1 MGLIRQWYALV
12 EKTLLICFWRQW
24 LGTLIRAFF
33 APIIFF
39 FFISYAKNFF
49 VPPSEF
55 GVGGT
60 VPLRSLP
67 DAVASSG
74 GGRNTFVFVNNGFTG
89 GQISEVITPISDTLT
104 QAGLSVQTVE
114 QETELMTICRST
126 IRSVSNCFGAVS
138 FISSP
143 TEGDGQIWNYTLRAD
158 GALGGRVFVDQ
169 DNNDPEIYVLPLQHA
184 IDREIAL
191 VEGAT
196 LPDQVQTFPYT
207 SKTNEER
214 DANIVRLYMN
224 SIINILGLAYFIG
237 FVGVAY
243 QLTGQLASERE
254 LGMSQ
259 LIEAMMPN
267 KRRWEPQ
274 AARLAS
280 IHFAFSVIY
289 FPSWVIG
296 AAIVTVLNYPDS
308 PAGTLVGFYIMAGL
322 ALTSYSIAF
331 ACLFRKAQLSGITVT
346 IVSIVLA
353 IIVQVA
359 PPTTDGAVYI
369 LSLLFPPMTFT
380 LFTIYMAYW
389 QQNEIPVDLSRGPP
403 GSPWQV
409 PGYVFFIF
417 CAIQF
422 VLYPVIGALIERQL
436 YGTASK
442 ARTLRHDTGS
452 SPETVKIVGVKK
464 YYPQSWLYR
473 NLWSRFSKD
482 PRQTVKAVDDITI
495 SVLRGQV
502 MILLGSNGSGKSTT
516 LDMLA
521 GLQRPTEGSIEM
533 EAAGGIGLCPQ
544 KNVLWDELT
553 VYEHVRIFNRLKATT
568 IDSKETMKQLV
579 TDCDLQ
585 QKLGAKSSTLSGG
598 QKRKCQLAMM
608 LTGGSSLCML
618 DEVSSG
624 LDPLSRRKIWDI
636 TLAERGKRSMILTTH
651 FLDEADLLSDDVM
664 IISKGKVVAHGSS
677 VALKHELGGGYR
689 VRIYHENKREL
700 PAELEQYPKEV
711 QRDQTVYRLADSAT
725 AAHFVVELEKAGVL
739 DYQVNG
745 PQLEDVFL
753 NLAGEVKAE
762 LEKDPGEIVTP
773 TSSSENVGPV
783 KKELQLAKGKNLSFL
798 GQTWVLFQK
807 RWIILRR
814 NPLPY
819 LAALLIPIIAGGLVT
834 LFVQGRELSTCDP
847 TENASQDAPISLQT
861 LLLSG
866 RTSPFPA
873 GPSSSISAQI
883 TDTLYP
889 GLTIEQIDS
898 VQGLRDY
905 INTNYATTLPGGFF
919 LGDTPTFAWR
929 GDYEVYFA
937 VAVQN
942 LMDVAL
948 AETPIYTSFQPF
960 KTQWQPSLGQTL
972 QFILYF
978 GLAMSAYPGFFALYT
993 NVERLRTVRALHYS
1007 NGVRA
1012 GPLWIAYTAFDFC
1025 IVLLVSAITTIM
1037 FAAAA
1042 PAAFYAIGYVFVV
1055 FMLYGLSALLMAYVV
1070 SLFTT
1075 SQLATFA
1082 FASGGQCCFF
1092 LIYFVV
1098 YMVLNTFAEPSE
1110 IDQSVD
1116 IAHYVI
1122 AAIFPSGNLFRTL
1135 ASTLNVFSILCR
1147 ENNEP
1152 AAYPGDIS
1160 VYGACILY
1168 LIVQSIIFTIALV
1181 WWDSGYKPAFLTRK
1195 QHREPDAEETEE
1207 VDPEVFTEMK
1217 RVDASND
1224 ELRVLHTTK
1233 TFGSNTAVNDI
1244 TFGVPRGEV
1253 FALLGPN
1260 GAGKST
1266 TMNMI
1271 RGDTRPSGKSS
1282 DIRVEDRSIITHR
1295 AAARQNLGVCP
1306 QHDAMDQ
1313 MTAIEHLRFYARAR
1327 GVPNVEDNV
1336 DKVIHA
1342 VGLEPF
1348 KTRMAAKLSGG
1359 NKRKLSLGIALM
1371 GNPSVILLDE
1381 PSSGMDAASKRI
1393 MWRTLQSVSS
1403 GRSLVLTTHSMEE
1416 ADALADRAG
1425 IMARHMLALGT
1436 ADQLRKKH
1444 SDALHV
1450 HLVHKDAP
1458 YTSEEAMAEI
1468 REFATTTFS
1477 GADIEERSFHGQF
1490 RFSVPASKMAA
1501 ADMNGRDSSSDSSL
1515 GKSGALEKENTTGL
1529 ARSGI
1534 SALFA
1539 QLEANK
1545 EKLGFEYY
1553 SVSQA
1558 TLDQVFLS
1566 IVGKHNVQE
1575 ENYAAQHQLE
1585 LENKTRWQRIKENAN
1600 PKKALGQMCF
1610 TT

>member
-1 MGLIRQWYALV
+1 MAFFRQWYALV
-12 EKTLLICFWRQW
+12 EKTLLIVFWRNW
-24 LGTLIRAFF
+24 FSTLVRAFF

-55 GVGGT
+55 GVGSPR
-60 VPLRSLP
+60 PLRSLA
-67 DAVASSG
+67 DAVSNGG
-74 GGRNTFVFVNNGFTG
+74 GGRNSYVFVNNGFTG
-89 GQISEVITPISDTLT
+89 GPISEVITPISDSLT
-104 QAGLSVQTVE
+104 QAGLTVQTVE
-114 QETELMTICRST
+114 SENELLTVCRST
-126 IRSVSNCFGAVS
+126 IRSVSNCFGAAS

-143 TEGDGQIWNYTLRAD
+143 TEGDGGIWNYTLRAD
-158 GALGGRVFVDQ
+158 GSLGGRVFVDQ
-169 DNNDPEIYVLPLQHA
+169 NSNDHEIYVMPIQHA

-191 VEGAT
+191 LEGAT
-196 LPDQVQTFPYT
+196 LPDDIQHFPYT
-207 SKTNEER
+207 SSTNEER
-214 DANIVRLYMN
+214 DANIVRLYMD

-237 FVGVAY
+237 IVGVAY

-274 AARLAS
+274 VARILS
-280 IHFAFSVIY
+280 IHFSFSLIY
-289 FPSWVIG
+289 LPSWIIG
-296 AAIVTVLNYPDS
+296 AAVVSTLNYPDS
-308 PAGTLVGFYIMAGL
+308 PVGVLVGYYIVGGL
-322 ALTSYSIAF
+322 ALTSFSIAF
-331 ACLFRKAQLSGITVT
+331 ASLFSKAQLSGITVT
-346 IVSIVLA
+346 IVSIILA
-353 IIVQVA
+353 IIIQVV
-359 PPTTDGAVYI
+359 PPTGDGVVYI
-369 LSLLFPPMTFT
+369 LSLLFPPMNFT

-389 QQNEIPVDLSRGPP
+389 QQEEVRVDLSQGPP

-417 CAIQF
+417 SIIQF
-422 VLYPVIGALIERQL
+422 LVYPIVGAFIERTL

-442 ARTLRHDTGS
+442 ARTLRHVADD
-452 SPETVKIVGVKK
+452 SPETVKITGLKK
-464 YYPQSWLYR
+464 YYPQSWIYR
-473 NLWSRFSKD
+473 NVWARFSKK
-482 PRQTVKAVDDITI
+482 PRETVKAVDDIDI

-516 LDMLA
+516 LDVLA
-521 GLQRPTEGSIEM
+521 GLQRPTEGTIEM

-553 VYEHVRIFNRLKATT
+553 VYEHVKIFNRLKATT
-568 IDSKETMKQLV
+568 IDPKETMQELIAS
-579 TDCDLQ
+579 CDME
-585 QKLGAKSSTLSGG
+585 QKVNAKSSTLSGG

-636 TLAERGKRSMILTTH
+636 ILAERGKRSMILTTH
-651 FLDEADLLSDDVM
+651 FLDEADLLSDDVT

-689 VRIYHENKREL
+689 VRIYHENKRDL
-700 PAELEQYPKEV
+700 PAELEQYPKDV
-711 QRDQTVYRLADSAT
+711 QRDQTVYQLADSAT
-725 AAHFVVELEKAGVL
+725 AAYFVLELEKAGVM

-753 NLAGEVKAE
+753 NLAGETKAE
-762 LEKDPGEIVTP
+762 FEKDGTMSPI
-773 TSSSENVGPV
+773 SSSENVAPR
-783 KKELQLAKGKNLSFL
+783 KKEMQLAKGKPLSFL
-798 GQTWVLFQK
+798 AQTWVLFRK

-819 LAALLIPIIAGGLVT
+819 LVALLIPIIAGGLVT
-834 LFVQGRELSTCDP
+834 LFVQGYETPTCDP
-847 TENASQDAPISLQT
+847 EENAESVPGISMQS
-861 LLLSG
+861 LLIAG
-866 RTSPFPA
+866 QASPFPA
-873 GPSSSISAQI
+873 GPSSDIPSLI
-883 TDTLYP
+883 DTLYP
-889 GLTIEQIDS
+889 GLSIENMDT
-898 VQGLRDY
+898 VQALTDY
-905 INTNYATTLPGGFF
+905 INTNYATVEPGGFV
-919 LGDTPTFAWR
+919 LGETPTFAWR
-929 GDYEVYFA
+929 GNYDVYYS

-942 LMDVAL
+942 IMNNVLTD
-948 AETPIYTSFQPF
+948 TPIYTSFQHF
-960 KTQWQPSLGQTL
+960 ETQWAPGLGQTI

-1012 GPLWIAYTAFDFC
+1012 GPLWIAYTLFDFS
-1025 IVLLVSAITTIM
+1025 IVLLVSAITVIIY
-1037 FAAAA
+1037 AASA
-1042 PAAFYAIGYVFVV
+1042 PAAFYGIGYVFVV
-1055 FMLYGLSALLMAYVV
+1055 FMLYGLSATLMAYVV

-1082 FASGGQCCFF
+1082 FASGGQCCLF

-1098 YMVLNTFAEPSE
+1098 FMVLNTFADPAD
-1110 IDQSVD
+1110 IDQSID
-1116 IAHYVI
+1116 ISHYVM
-1122 AAIFPSGNLFRTL
+1122 AAIMPSGNLFRTL
-1135 ASTLNVFSILCR
+1135 TTTLNIFSITCQDTVIA
-1147 ENNEP
+1147 P
-1152 AAYPGDIS
+1152 YPGAIN

-1168 LIVQSIIFTIALV
+1168 LIIQSAIFLTVLI

-1195 QHREPDAEETEE
+1195 QHREQDAEETEE
-1207 VDPEVFTEMK
+1207 VDPEVFAESK
-1217 RVDASND
+1217 RVDGSND
-1224 ELRVLHTTK
+1224 ELRVLHATK
-1233 TFGSNTAVNDI
+1233 IFGSNVAVKDI

-1271 RGDTRPSGKSS
+1271 RGDTRPTGSFS
-1282 DIRVEDRSIITHR
+1282 DIRVEDRSIISHR
-1295 AAARQNLGVCP
+1295 AAARINLGVCP

-1327 GVPNVEDNV
+1327 GVPNVEENV
-1336 DKVIHA
+1336 AEVIHA

-1393 MWRTLQSVSS
+1393 MWRTLQSVSA

-1436 ADQLRKKH
+1436 GDQLRKKH
-1444 SDALHV
+1444 SDAMHV
-1450 HLVHKDAP
+1450 HLVHRDAP
-1458 YTSEEAMAEI
+1458 YTSEKDMAGI
-1468 REFATTTFS
+1468 KEFVLASFP
-1477 GADIEERSFHGQF
+1477 GAHTEDRSFHGQF
-1490 RFSVPASKMAA
+1490 RFSCPAA
-1501 ADMNGRDSSSDSSL
+1501 AVDSVENDSTDSSNGSVSK
-1515 GKSGALEKENTTGL
+1515 GGATEKELTVDSAKT
-1529 ARSGI
+1529 GI
-1534 SALFA
+1534 SGLFA

-1545 EKLGFEYY
+1545 ERLGLEYY

-1575 ENYAAQHQLE
+1575 ENYNAQNQPEKKSRWKRLLGNAGNKKSAKDTVGQL
-1585 LENKTRWQRIKENAN
+1585 A
-1600 PKKALGQMCF
+1600 

>member
-1 MGLIRQWYALV
+1 MGFMRQWWALV

-24 LGTLIRAFF
+24 LATLIRAFF

-49 VPPSEF
+49 VPPSDF
-55 GVGGT
+55 GVGSIR
-60 VPLRSLP
+60 PLRSLE
-67 DAVASSG
+67 DAVSNSG
-74 GGRNTFVFVNNGFTG
+74 GGRDTFVFINNGFTG
-89 GQISEVITPISDTLT
+89 GQISQVITPVSDTLT
-104 QAGLSVQTVE
+104 QAGLNVQTVE
-114 QETELMTICRST
+114 EEQELMTICRST
-126 IRSVSNCFGAVS
+126 IRSVSNCFGAVN
-138 FISSP
+138 FVSSP
-143 TEGDGQIWNYTLRAD
+143 TEGSGQIWNYTLRAD
-158 GALGGRVFVDQ
+158 GSLGGRVFVNQ
-169 DNNDPEIYVLPLQHA
+169 ETNDHEIYVLPVQHA

-191 VEGAT
+191 IEGT
-196 LPDQVQTFPYT
+196 SIPDQVQQFPYT
-207 SKTNEER
+207 SSTNEER
-214 DANIVRLYMN
+214 DANITRLYMD

-243 QLTGQLASERE
+243 QLTGQLATERE

-274 AARLAS
+274 AARILS
-280 IHFAFSVIY
+280 FHFAFSVIY

-296 AAIVTVLNYPDS
+296 AAIVTTLNYPDS
-308 PAGTLVGFYIMAGL
+308 PAGVLVGYYIMGGL
-322 ALTSYSIAF
+322 ALTSFSIAF
-331 ACLFRKAQLSGITVT
+331 ASLFRKAQLSGITVT

-353 IIVQVA
+353 IIIQVT
-359 PPTTDGAVYI
+359 PPTGTGAVYI
-369 LSLLFPPMTFT
+369 LSLLFPPMNFT

-389 QQNEIPVDLSRGPP
+389 QQQEIPVNLNEGPP
-403 GSPWQV
+403 GAPWDV

-422 VLYPVIGALIERQL
+422 VVYPIVGAFIERGL

-442 ARTLRHDTGS
+442 ARTLRHDTGN
-452 SPETVKIVGVKK
+452 SPETVKITGLKK
-464 YYPQSWLYR
+464 YYPQSWMYR
-473 NLWSRFSKD
+473 NVWSRFSKD
-482 PRQTVKAVDDITI
+482 PRQTVKAVDDVSI

-516 LDMLA
+516 LDVLA
-521 GLQRPTEGSIEM
+521 GLQKPTEGSVEM
-533 EAAGGIGLCPQ
+533 EATGGIGLCPQ
-544 KNVLWDELT
+544 KNVLWDDLT
-553 VYEHVRIFNRLKATT
+553 VYEHVKIFNRLKATT
-568 IDSKETMKQLV
+568 IDDKATMKQLV
-579 TDCDLQ
+579 KDCDME
-585 QKLGAKSSTLSGG
+585 QKVSAKSKTLSGG

-636 TLAERGKRSMILTTH
+636 ILAERGKRSMILTTH

-700 PAELEQYPKEV
+700 PAELEQYPKEL
-711 QRDQTVYRLADSAT
+711 QRDQTIYRLADSAE

-762 LEKDPGEIVTP
+762 LEKGDAANAMSPI
-773 TSSSENVGPV
+773 SSSENVSTPKQG
-783 KKELQLAKGKNLSFL
+783 LQLAKGKNLSFV

-834 LFVQGRELSTCDP
+834 LFVSGRELSSCDP
-847 TENASQDAPISLQT
+847 SENTSAGAAISLQS
-861 LLLSG
+861 LLLG
-866 RTSPFPA
+866 DETSSIPA
-873 GPSSSISAQI
+873 GPSGDIPSQLI
-883 TDTLYP
+883 DTLYP
-889 GLTIEQIDS
+889 GLTTEPVGS
-898 VQGLRDY
+898 VQALTDY
-905 INTNYATTLPGGFF
+905 INTNFANATPGGFV
-919 LGDTPTFAWR
+919 LADTPTFAWL
-929 GDYEVYFA
+929 GNYEVYFA
-937 VAVQN
+937 VATQN
-942 LMDVAL
+942 LMDVSL
-948 AETPIYTSFQPF
+948 TSTPIYTSFQPF
-960 KTQWQPSLGQTL
+960 STAWQPNLGQTL

-1012 GPLWIAYTAFDFC
+1012 GPLWIAYTLFDFC

-1037 FAAAA
+1037 FAASA
-1042 PAAFYAIGYVFVV
+1042 PAAFYAVGYLFVV

-1082 FASGGQCCFF
+1082 FASGGQCVFF

-1110 IDQSVD
+1110 IDRSVD

-1122 AAIFPSGNLFRTL
+1122 AAVFPSGNLFRSL
-1135 ASTLNVFSILCR
+1135 ASTLNIFSLLCR
-1147 ENNEP
+1147 DNNSV
-1152 AAYPGDIS
+1152 ASYPGDIS
-1160 VYGACILY
+1160 VYGACVLY
-1168 LIVQSIIFTIALV
+1168 LIVQSIIFTIALI
-1181 WWDSGYKPAFLTRK
+1181 WYDSGYKPAFLTRR
-1195 QHREPDAEETEE
+1195 QHREQEVEETEE
-1207 VDPEVFTEMK
+1207 VDPEVFAEMK
-1217 RVDASND
+1217 RADASND
-1224 ELRVLHTTK
+1224 DLRVLHVTK
-1233 TFGSNTAVNDI
+1233 TFGSNVAVNDV
-1244 TFGVPRGEV
+1244 TFGVPSGEV

-1271 RGDTRPSGKSS
+1271 RGDLRPTGRSS
-1282 DIRVEDRSIITHR
+1282 DILVDDRSIIAQR
-1295 AAARQNLGVCP
+1295 AAARTNLGVCP

-1336 DKVIHA
+1336 NQVIHA

-1348 KTRMAAKLSGG
+1348 KSRMAAKLSGG

-1371 GNPSVILLDE
+1371 GNPSVLLLDE

-1393 MWRTLQSVSS
+1393 MWRTLQAVSS

-1436 ADQLRKKH
+1436 GDQLRKKH

-1458 YTSEEAMAEI
+1458 YTSDEDML
-1468 REFATTTFS
+1468 RMRDFVTTTFP
-1477 GADIEERSFHGQF
+1477 GAHTEDRSFHGQF
-1490 RFSVPASKMAA
+1490 RFSAPASKSATVEDA
-1501 ADMNGRDSSSDSSL
+1501 STDSSSNGSI
-1515 GKSGALEKENTTGL
+1515 EKGGTVAKEIKNGS
-1529 ARSGI
+1529 AQSGI

-1545 EKLGFEYY
+1545 ENLGFEYY

-1575 ENYAAQHQLE
+1575 ENYAAQHQ
-1585 LENKTRWQRIKENAN
+1585 
-1600 PKKALGQMCF
+1600 PKKTPIWKKVFSNA
-1610 TT
+1610 

>member
-1 MGLIRQWYALV
+1 MAFLRQWYALV
-12 EKTLLICFWRQW
+12 EKTLLIVFWRNW
-24 LGTLIRAFF
+24 FSTLVRAFF

-39 FFISYAKNFF
+39 FFIAYAKNFF

-55 GVGGT
+55 GVGSPYP
-60 VPLRSLP
+60 VRSLA
-67 DAVASSG
+67 DAVSHGSG
-74 GGRNTFVFVNNGFTG
+74 GRSNFVFVNNGFSG
-89 GQISEVITPISDTLT
+89 GQISEIITPISDQLSG
-104 QAGLSVQTVE
+104 AGLKVQTVE
-114 QETELMTICRST
+114 SEGELLTVCRSS
-126 IRSVSNCFGAVS
+126 IRSVSNCFGAVT
-138 FISSP
+138 FVSSP
-143 TEGDGQIWNYTLRAD
+143 TEGSGGIWNYTLRAD
-158 GALGGRVFVDQ
+158 GSLGGRVFVDRDTN
-169 DNNDPEIYVLPLQHA
+169 DNEIYILPIQHA
-184 IDREIAL
+184 IDRQIAL
-191 VEGAT
+191 LEGAT
-196 LPDQVQTFPYT
+196 LPEDVQTLAYT

-214 DANIVRLYMN
+214 DANITRLYMD

-237 FVGVAY
+237 IVGVAY
-243 QLTGQLASERE
+243 QLTGQLAQERE

-274 AARLAS
+274 AARILS
-280 IHFAFSVIY
+280 THFSFSVLYLPAWI
-289 FPSWVIG
+289 IG
-296 AAIVTVLNYPDS
+296 AAIVSSLNYPDS
-308 PAGTLVGFYIMAGL
+308 PIGVLVGYYIMGGL
-322 ALTSYSIAF
+322 ALTSFSIAF
-331 ACLFRKAQLSGITVT
+331 ASLFSKAQLSGITVT
-346 IVSIVLA
+346 IVSIILA
-353 IIVQVA
+353 IIIQVV
-359 PPTTDGAVYI
+359 PPSGDGVVYI
-369 LSLLFPPMTFT
+369 LSLLFPPMNFT

-389 QQNEIPVDLSRGPP
+389 QQEEVPVDLSQGPP

-417 CAIQF
+417 SAIQIL
-422 VLYPVIGALIERQL
+422 VYPLVGAWIERSL

-442 ARTLRHDTGS
+442 ARTLRHVADG
-452 SPETVKIVGVKK
+452 SPETVKITGLKK
-464 YYPQSWLYR
+464 YYPQSWIYR
-473 NLWSRFSKD
+473 NLWARFSKD
-482 PRQTVKAVDDITI
+482 PRQIVKAVDDIDIT
-495 SVLRGQV
+495 VLRGQV

-516 LDMLA
+516 LDVLA
-521 GLQRPTEGSIEM
+521 GLQKPTEGTIEM

-553 VYEHVRIFNRLKATT
+553 VYEHVKIFNRLKATT
-568 IDSKETMKQLV
+568 IDPKDTMKQLIA
-579 TDCDLQ
+579 DCDLE
-585 QKLGAKSSTLSGG
+585 QKVNAKSSTLSGG

-636 TLAERGKRSMILTTH
+636 ILAERGRRSMILTTH

-700 PAELEQYPKEV
+700 PAEMEQYPKDV
-711 QRDQTVYRLADSAT
+711 QRDQTVYQLADSAT
-725 AAHFVVELEKAGVL
+725 AAYFVLELEKHGIV

-753 NLAGEVKAE
+753 NLAGETMEEFAKIKEEDGSPV
-762 LEKDPGEIVTP
+762 
-773 TSSSENVGPV
+773 SSSENVTPRR
-783 KKELQLAKGKNLSFL
+783 KELQLAKGKNLGFAA
-798 GQTWVLFQK
+798 QTWVLFQK

-819 LAALLIPIIAGGLVT
+819 LVALLIPIIAGGLVT
-834 LFVQGRELSTCDP
+834 LFVQGYETPSCRPED
-847 TENASQDAPISLQT
+847 NASNSPSFSAQS
-861 LLLSG
+861 LLLLD
-866 RTSPFPA
+866 RVDRFAA
-873 GPSSSISAQI
+873 GPSADLPSQLL
-883 TDTLYP
+883 DTIYP
-889 GLTIEQIDS
+889 GLTYESIDS
-898 VQGLRDY
+898 VQGLVDFVSA
-905 INTNYATTLPGGFF
+905 NYRNATPGAFV
-919 LGDTPTFAWR
+919 LGNTPTFAWR
-929 GDYEVYFA
+929 GDYDVYYS

-942 LMDVAL
+942 IMDVSL
-948 AETPIYTSFQPF
+948 SGTPIFTSFQHF
-960 KTQWQPSLGQTL
+960 DTQRAPGLGQTL

-993 NVERLRTVRALHYS
+993 NIERLRTVRALHYS

-1012 GPLWIAYTAFDFC
+1012 GPLWIAYTLFDFC
-1025 IVLLVSAITTIM
+1025 IVLLVSAVTVIIYV
-1037 FAAAA
+1037 ASA
-1042 PAAFYAIGYVFVV
+1042 PAAFYGIGYVFLV
-1055 FMLYGLSALLMAYVV
+1055 FMLYGLSATLMAYVV

-1098 YMVLNTFAEPSE
+1098 FMVLNTFIDPAE
-1110 IDQSVD
+1110 IDRSVD
-1116 IAHYVI
+1116 ISHYVI

-1135 ASTLNVFSILCR
+1135 TTTLNIFSITCKDTR
-1147 ENNEP
+1147 IAP
-1152 AAYPGDIS
+1152 YPGDIS

-1168 LIVQSIIFTIALV
+1168 LILQSVIFLIVLI

-1195 QHREPDAEETEE
+1195 QHREQDAEETEA
-1207 VDPEVFTEMK
+1207 VDPEVFAEAK
-1217 RVDASND
+1217 RVDSSND
-1224 ELRVLHTTK
+1224 ELRVLHASK
-1233 TFGSNTAVNDI
+1233 IFGNNVAVNDI

-1271 RGDTRPSGKSS
+1271 RGDARPTGRSS
-1282 DIRVEDRSIITHR
+1282 DIRIEDRSIIAQR
-1295 AAARQNLGVCP
+1295 AAARTNLGVCP

-1313 MTAIEHLRFYARAR
+1313 MTAVEHLRFYARAR

-1336 DKVIHA
+1336 AQIIHA

-1359 NKRKLSLGIALM
+1359 NKRKLSLGISLI
-1371 GNPSVILLDE
+1371 GNPSVVLLDE

-1393 MWRTLQSVSS
+1393 MWRTLQSVSA

-1416 ADALADRAG
+1416 ADALAHRAG

-1444 SDALHV
+1444 SDAMHV

-1458 YTSEEAMAEI
+1458 YTSEKDMAEI
-1468 REFATTTFS
+1468 KNFVVSTFP
-1477 GADIEERSFHGQF
+1477 GAHTEDRSFHGQF
-1490 RFSVPASKMAA
+1490 RFSCPAAMADSVENDSIDGSNGSVSK
-1501 ADMNGRDSSSDSSL
+1501 G
-1515 GKSGALEKENTTGL
+1515 GAIEKERTIGTP
-1529 ARSGI
+1529 RSGI
-1534 SALFA
+1534 SSLFA

-1545 EKLGFEYY
+1545 QSLGLEYY

-1575 ENYAAQHQLE
+1575 ENYAAQHQPE
-1585 LENKTRWQRIKENAN
+1585 KKSRWKRLIGNAGK
-1600 PKKALGQMCF
+1600 PKDVVGQL
-1610 TT
+1610 TVAT

>member
-1 MGLIRQWYALV
+1 MAFLRQWFALV
-12 EKTLLICFWRQW
+12 EKTLLIVFWRNW
-24 LGTLIRAFF
+24 FSTLVRAFF

-55 GVGGT
+55 GVGSP
-60 VPLRSLP
+60 VPVRSLA
-67 DAVASSG
+67 DAVSHGSG
-74 GGRNTFVFVNNGFTG
+74 GRSNFVFVNNGFSG
-89 GQISEVITPISDTLT
+89 GQISQIISPISDTLSG
-104 QAGLSVQTVE
+104 AGLNVQTVE
-114 QETELMTICRST
+114 NEGELLTVCRSS
-126 IRSVSNCFGAVS
+126 IRSVSNCFGAVT
-138 FISSP
+138 FVSSP
-143 TEGDGQIWNYTLRAD
+143 TEGSGGIWNYTLRAD
-158 GALGGRVFVDQ
+158 GSLGGRVFVNQ
-169 DNNDPEIYVLPLQHA
+169 DTNDHEIYVLPLQHA
-184 IDREIAL
+184 IDRQIAL
-191 VEGAT
+191 LEGAT
-196 LPDQVQTFPYT
+196 LPEQVQTFPYT
-207 SKTNEER
+207 SKNNEER
-214 DANIVRLYMN
+214 DANITRLYMD

-243 QLTGQLASERE
+243 QLTGQLAQERE

-274 AARLAS
+274 AARILS
-280 IHFAFSVIY
+280 IHFSFSVLY
-289 FPSWVIG
+289 LPSWIIG
-296 AAIVTVLNYPDS
+296 AAIVSTLNYPDS
-308 PAGTLVGFYIMAGL
+308 PVGVLVGYYIMGGL
-322 ALTSYSIAF
+322 ALTSFSIAF
-331 ACLFRKAQLSGITVT
+331 ASLFSRAQLSGITVT

-353 IIVQVA
+353 IIVQVV
-359 PPTTDGAVYI
+359 PPKGDGAVYI
-369 LSLLFPPMTFT
+369 LSLIFPPMNFT

-389 QQNEIPVDLSRGPP
+389 QQEEISVDLSQGPP
-403 GSPWQV
+403 GAPWQV

-422 VLYPVIGALIERQL
+422 VLYPLIGAWIERSL

-442 ARTLRHDTGS
+442 ARTLRHTADG
-452 SPETVKIVGVKK
+452 SPETVKITGLKK

-473 NLWSRFSKD
+473 NLWARFSKD
-482 PRQTVKAVDDITI
+482 PRQTVKAVDDIDIT
-495 SVLRGQV
+495 VLRGQV

-516 LDMLA
+516 LDVLA
-521 GLQRPTEGSIEM
+521 GLQRPTEGTIEM

-553 VYEHVRIFNRLKATT
+553 VYEHVKIFNRLKATT
-568 IDSKETMKQLV
+568 IDSKDTMKQLV
-579 TDCDLQ
+579 ADCDLE
-585 QKLGAKSSTLSGG
+585 QKVSAKSGTLSGG

-636 TLAERGKRSMILTTH
+636 ILAERGRRSMILTTH

-689 VRIYHENKREL
+689 VRIYHENKRDL
-700 PAELEQYPKEV
+700 PAEMEQYPKDI
-711 QRDQTVYRLADSAT
+711 QRDQTVYQLPDSAT
-725 AAHFVVELEKAGVL
+725 AAYFVMELEKHGVL

-753 NLAGEVKAE
+753 NLAGETKAE
-762 LEKDPGEIVTP
+762 FEKDQTEDLSPI
-773 TSSSENVGPV
+773 SSSENVTPRR
-783 KKELQLAKGKNLSFL
+783 KELQLAKGKNLGFVA
-798 GQTWVLFQK
+798 QTWVLFQK
-807 RWIILRR
+807 RFIILRR

-819 LAALLIPIIAGGLVT
+819 LVALLIPVIAGGLVT
-834 LFVQGRELSTCDP
+834 LFVQNYRTPSCNPED
-847 TENASQDAPISLQT
+847 NASNAPSFSMQS
-861 LLLSG
+861 LLLLDQVDL
-866 RTSPFPA
+866 FAA
-873 GPSSSISAQI
+873 GPTADIPSQVI
-883 TDTLYP
+883 DTFYP
-889 GLTIEQIDS
+889 GLTLNNVEN
-898 VQGLRDY
+898 VQGLIDY
-905 INTNYATTLPGGFF
+905 ISNNYHNVTPGGFV
-919 LGDTPTFAWR
+919 LGNTPTFAWR
-929 GDYEVYFA
+929 GDYDVYYS

-942 LMDVAL
+942 MMDVSL
-948 AETPIYTSFQPF
+948 SETLIFTSFQHF
-960 KTQWQPSLGQTL
+960 DTQRAPGLGQTL

-993 NVERLRTVRALHYS
+993 NVERLRSVRALHYS

-1012 GPLWIAYTAFDFC
+1012 GPLWIAYTLFDFC
-1025 IVLLVSAITTIM
+1025 IVLLVSAVTVIIY
-1037 FAAAA
+1037 AASA
-1042 PAAFYAIGYVFVV
+1042 PSAFYAVGYVFLV
-1055 FMLYGLSALLMAYVV
+1055 FMLYGLSATLMAYVV

-1098 YMVLNTFAEPSE
+1098 FMVLNTF
-1110 IDQSVD
+1110 IDPADIDRSVD
-1116 IAHYVI
+1116 ISHYVM
-1122 AAIFPSGNLFRTL
+1122 AAILPSGNLFRTL
-1135 ASTLNVFSILCR
+1135 TTTLNIFSITCKGTQIA
-1147 ENNEP
+1147 P
-1152 AAYPGDIS
+1152 YPGDIS

-1168 LIVQSIIFTIALV
+1168 LIIQSAIFLIVLI

-1195 QHREPDAEETEE
+1195 QHREQDTEETEE
-1207 VDPEVFTEMK
+1207 VDPEVFAEAR
-1217 RVDASND
+1217 RVDNSND
-1224 ELRVLHTTK
+1224 ELRVLHATK
-1233 TFGSNTAVNDI
+1233 IFGNNVAVNDI

-1271 RGDTRPSGKSS
+1271 RGDTRPTGRSS
-1282 DIRVEDRSIITHR
+1282 DIRVEDKSIISQR
-1295 AAARQNLGVCP
+1295 AAARTNLGVCP
-1306 QHDAMDQ
+1306 QHDAIDQ
-1313 MTAIEHLRFYARAR
+1313 MTALEHLRFYARAR
-1327 GVPNVEDNV
+1327 GLPNVEDNV
-1336 DKVIHA
+1336 AKVIHA

-1393 MWRTLQSVSS
+1393 MWRTLQSVSA

-1436 ADQLRKKH
+1436 GDQLRKKH
-1444 SDALHV
+1444 SDAMHV

-1458 YTSEEAMAEI
+1458 YTSEKDMAEI
-1468 REFATTTFS
+1468 KNFVVTSFP
-1477 GADIEERSFHGQF
+1477 GAHTEDRSFHGQF
-1490 RFSVPASKMAA
+1490 RFSCPAAMA
-1501 ADMNGRDSSSDSSL
+1501 DPVTNGSTDGSSSSVSK
-1515 GKSGALEKENTTGL
+1515 GGAIEKEHSIGV
-1529 ARSGI
+1529 AQSGI
-1534 SALFA
+1534 SSLFA

-1545 EKLGFEYY
+1545 QNLGLEYY

-1566 IVGKHNVQE
+1566 IVSKHNVQE
-1575 ENYAAQHQLE
+1575 ENYAAQHQPEKQSRMKKLFG
-1585 LENKTRWQRIKENAN
+1585 NAG
-1600 PKKALGQMCF
+1600 KLKDTMFCM
-1610 TT
+1610 

>member
-1 MGLIRQWYALV
+1 MVFVRQWWALV
-12 EKTLLICFWRQW
+12 QKTLLIVFWRNW
-24 LGTLIRAFF
+24 FGTLVRAFF

-49 VPPSEF
+49 VPPSDF
-55 GVGGT
+55 GVGSPR
-60 VPLRSLP
+60 PLRSLT
-67 DAVASSG
+67 DAVSLAS
-74 GGRNTFVFVNNGFTG
+74 GGRNNFVFVNNGFTG
-89 GQISEVITPISDTLT
+89 GQISQIITPISDTLT
-104 QAGLSVQTVE
+104 AAGLNVQTVDNE
-114 QETELMTICRST
+114 GELLTVCRST
-126 IRSVSNCFGAVS
+126 IRSVSNCFGAVT
-138 FISSP
+138 FVSSP
-143 TEGDGQIWNYTLRAD
+143 TEGSGGIWNYTLRAD
-158 GALGGRVFVDQ
+158 GALGGRVFVNRDT
-169 DNNDPEIYVLPLQHA
+169 NDHEIYVLPLQHA
-184 IDREIAL
+184 VDREIAL
-191 VEGAT
+191 LEGT
-196 LPDQVQTFPYT
+196 NLPDDVQEFAYT

-214 DANIVRLYMN
+214 DANIVRLYMD

-243 QLTGQLASERE
+243 QLTGQLAIERE

-274 AARLAS
+274 AARILS
-280 IHFAFSVIY
+280 MHFSFSVLY
-289 FPSWVIG
+289 LPSWVIG
-296 AAIVTVLNYPDS
+296 AAIVSGLNYPDS
-308 PAGTLVGFYIMAGL
+308 PIGVLIGYYIMAGL
-322 ALTSYSIAF
+322 ALTSFSIAF
-331 ACLFRKAQLSGITVT
+331 ASLFSKAQLSGITVT
-346 IVSIVLA
+346 IVSIILA
-353 IIVQVA
+353 IIIQVV
-359 PPTTDGAVYI
+359 PPSSDGAVYI
-369 LSLLFPPMTFT
+369 VSLIFPPMNFT

-389 QQNEIPVDLSRGPP
+389 QQEEVPVDLSQGPP
-403 GSPWQV
+403 GAPWQV

-422 VLYPVIGALIERQL
+422 VVYPFIGAFIERSL

-442 ARTLRHDTGS
+442 ARTLRHVADD
-452 SPETVKIVGVKK
+452 SPETVKIVGLKK
-464 YYPQSWLYR
+464 YYPQSWIYR
-473 NLWSRFSKD
+473 NVWARFSKD
-482 PRQTVKAVDDITI
+482 PRQTVKAVDDINI

-516 LDMLA
+516 LDVLA
-521 GLQRPTEGSIEM
+521 GLQRPTEGTIEM

-553 VYEHVRIFNRLKATT
+553 VYEHVKIFNRLKATT
-568 IDSKETMKQLV
+568 LDSKDAMKKLV
-579 TDCDLQ
+579 ADCDLE
-585 QKLGAKSSTLSGG
+585 QKVYAKSNTLSGG

-636 TLAERGKRSMILTTH
+636 ILAERGKRSMILTTH

-689 VRIYHENKREL
+689 VRIYHENKKDL
-700 PAELEQYPKEV
+700 PAELEQYPKDI
-711 QRDQTVYRLADSAT
+711 QRDQTVYQLADSAT
-725 AAHFVVELEKAGVL
+725 AASFVLELEKAGVV

-753 NLAGEVKAE
+753 NLAGETKE
-762 LEKDPGEIVTP
+762 EFEKDAGEPMSPI
-773 TSSSENVGPV
+773 SSSENVGSR
-783 KKELQLAKGKNLSFL
+783 KKDLQLSKGKPLSFL
-798 GQTWVLFQK
+798 AQTWVLFRK

-819 LAALLIPIIAGGLVT
+819 LVALLIPVIAGGLVT
-834 LFVQGRELSTCDP
+834 LFVMSYRTPTCNP
-847 TENASQDAPISLQT
+847 RENASNSPSFSMQS
-861 LLLSG
+861 LLLLDQVG
-866 RTSPFPA
+866 QFPA
-873 GPSSSISAQI
+873 GPSADIPQLV
-883 TDTLYP
+883 DTLYP
-889 GLTIEQIDS
+889 GLSVESIDS
-898 VQGLRDY
+898 VQALRDY
-905 INTNYATTLPGGFF
+905 INANYATVAPGGFV

-929 GDYEVYFA
+929 GDYDVYYS

-942 LMDVAL
+942 IMDVSL
-948 AETPIYTSFQPF
+948 TDTPIFTSFQHF
-960 KTQWQPSLGQTL
+960 DTQRSPGLGQTL

-1012 GPLWIAYTAFDFC
+1012 GPLWIAYTLFDFC
-1025 IVLLVSAITTIM
+1025 IVLIVSAVTCIIY
-1037 FAAAA
+1037 AASA
-1042 PAAFYAIGYVFVV
+1042 PAAFYALGYVFVV
-1055 FMLYGLSALLMAYVV
+1055 FMLYGLSATLMAYVV

-1098 YMVLNTFAEPSE
+1098 FMVLNTF
-1110 IDQSVD
+1110 IDPADIDRSVD
-1116 IAHYVI
+1116 ISHYVM

-1135 ASTLNVFSILCR
+1135 TTTLNIFSITCKGS
-1147 ENNEP
+1147 EI
-1152 AAYPGDIS
+1152 ASYPGDIS

-1168 LIVQSIIFTIALV
+1168 LIMQSAIFLTVLI

-1195 QHREPDAEETEE
+1195 QHREQDAEETEE
-1207 VDPEVFTEMK
+1207 VDPEVFAEAK
-1217 RVDASND
+1217 RVDSSND
-1224 ELRVLHTTK
+1224 ELRVLHASK
-1233 TFGSNTAVNDI
+1233 IFGDNVAVNDI

-1271 RGDTRPSGKSS
+1271 RGDTRPTGRSS
-1282 DIRVEDRSIITHR
+1282 DIRIEDKSIIAQR
-1295 AAARQNLGVCP
+1295 AAARINLGVCP

-1327 GVPNVEDNV
+1327 GVPDVEDNV
-1336 DKVIHA
+1336 AKVIHA

-1348 KTRMAAKLSGG
+1348 KTRMAFKLSGG

-1393 MWRTLQSVSS
+1393 MWRTLQSISA

-1436 ADQLRKKH
+1436 GDQLRKKH
-1444 SDALHV
+1444 SDAMHV

-1458 YTSEEAMAEI
+1458 YTSEKDM
-1468 REFATTTFS
+1468 
-1477 GADIEERSFHGQF
+1477 ADIKKFVLSAFPGAKTEDRSFHGQF
-1490 RFSVPASKMAA
+1490 RFSCPAGIVETGSI
-1501 ADMNGRDSSSDSSL
+1501 DGSTSSV
-1515 GKSGALEKENTTGL
+1515 GKGGAIEKEHPIGS
-1529 ARSGI
+1529 AKSGI
-1534 SALFA
+1534 SSLFA

-1545 EKLGFEYY
+1545 ARLGLEYY

-1566 IVGKHNVQE
+1566 IVSKHNVQE
-1575 ENYAAQHQLE
+1575 ENYAAQHQPL
-1585 LENKTRWQRIKENAN
+1585 KQSRWKRLIGNTGK
-1600 PKKALGQMCF
+1600 PKDVIGQVAL
-1610 TT
+1610 TS

>member
-1 MGLIRQWYALV
+1 MVFIRQWWALV
-12 EKTLLICFWRQW
+12 QKTLLIVFWRNW
-24 LGTLIRAFF
+24 FGTLVRAFF

-49 VPPSEF
+49 VPPSDF
-55 GVGGT
+55 GVGSPR
-60 VPLRSLP
+60 PLRSLA
-67 DAVASSG
+67 DAVSYGSG
-74 GGRNTFVFVNNGFTG
+74 GRSNFVFVNSGFTG
-89 GQISEVITPISDTLT
+89 GQISQIITPLSETLT
-104 QAGLSVQTVE
+104 GAGLNVQTVDNE
-114 QETELMTICRST
+114 GELLTVCRST
-126 IRSVSNCFGAVS
+126 IRSVSNCFGAVT
-138 FISSP
+138 FVSSP
-143 TEGDGQIWNYTLRAD
+143 TEGSGGIWNYTLRAD
-158 GALGGRVFVDQ
+158 GALGGRVFVNRDT
-169 DNNDPEIYVLPLQHA
+169 NDHEIYVLPLQHA
-184 IDREIAL
+184 VDREIAL
-191 VEGAT
+191 LEGTT
-196 LPDQVQTFPYT
+196 LPDDVQEFAYT

-214 DANIVRLYMN
+214 DANIVRLYMD

-243 QLTGQLASERE
+243 QLTGQLAIERE

-274 AARLAS
+274 AARILS
-280 IHFAFSVIY
+280 MHFSFSVLY
-289 FPSWVIG
+289 LPSWVIG
-296 AAIVTVLNYPDS
+296 AAIVSALNYPDS
-308 PAGTLVGFYIMAGL
+308 PIGVLIGYYIMAGL
-322 ALTSYSIAF
+322 ALTSFSIAF
-331 ACLFRKAQLSGITVT
+331 ASLFSKAQLSGITVT
-346 IVSIVLA
+346 IVSIILA
-353 IIVQVA
+353 IIIQVV
-359 PPTTDGAVYI
+359 PPSSDGAVYI
-369 LSLLFPPMTFT
+369 VSLIFPPMNFT

-389 QQNEIPVDLSRGPP
+389 QQEEVPVDLSQGPP
-403 GSPWQV
+403 GAPWQV

-422 VLYPVIGALIERQL
+422 VVYPFIGAFIERSL

-442 ARTLRHDTGS
+442 ARTLRHVADD
-452 SPETVKIVGVKK
+452 SPETVKIVGLKK
-464 YYPQSWLYR
+464 YYPQSWIYR
-473 NLWSRFSKD
+473 NVWARFSKD
-482 PRQTVKAVDDITI
+482 PRQTVKAVDDINI

-516 LDMLA
+516 LDVLA
-521 GLQRPTEGSIEM
+521 GLQRPTEGTIEM

-553 VYEHVRIFNRLKATT
+553 VYEHVKIFNRLKATT
-568 IDSKETMKQLV
+568 LDSKDAMKKLV
-579 TDCDLQ
+579 ADCDLE
-585 QKLGAKSSTLSGG
+585 QKVYAKSNTLSGG

-636 TLAERGKRSMILTTH
+636 ILAERGKRSMILTTH

-689 VRIYHENKREL
+689 VRIYHENKKDL
-700 PAELEQYPKEV
+700 PAELEQYPKDI
-711 QRDQTVYRLADSAT
+711 QRDQTVYQLADSAT
-725 AAHFVVELEKAGVL
+725 AASFVLELERAGVV

-753 NLAGEVKAE
+753 NLAGETKE
-762 LEKDPGEIVTP
+762 EFEKDAGDAMSPI
-773 TSSSENVGPV
+773 SSSENVGSR
-783 KKELQLAKGKNLSFL
+783 KKDLQLSKGRPLSFL
-798 GQTWVLFQK
+798 AQTWVLFRK

-819 LAALLIPIIAGGLVT
+819 LVALLIPVIAGGLVT
-834 LFVQGRELSTCDP
+834 LFVMSYRTPTCNP
-847 TENASQDAPISLQT
+847 RENASNSPSFSLQS
-861 LLLSG
+861 LLLLDRVG
-866 RTSPFPA
+866 QFPA
-873 GPSSSISAQI
+873 GPSADIPQLV
-883 TDTLYP
+883 DTLYP
-889 GLTIEQIDS
+889 GLSVEPVDS
-898 VQGLRDY
+898 VQALRDY
-905 INTNYATTLPGGFF
+905 INANYATVAPGGFV

-929 GDYEVYFA
+929 GDYDVYYS

-942 LMDVAL
+942 VMDVSL
-948 AETPIYTSFQPF
+948 TDTPIFTSFQHF
-960 KTQWQPSLGQTL
+960 DTQRSPGLGQTL

-1012 GPLWIAYTAFDFC
+1012 GPLWIAYTLFDFC
-1025 IVLLVSAITTIM
+1025 IVLLISAVTCIIY
-1037 FAAAA
+1037 AASA
-1042 PAAFYAIGYVFVV
+1042 PAAFYALGYVFVV
-1055 FMLYGLSALLMAYVV
+1055 FMLYGLSATLMAYVV

-1098 YMVLNTFAEPSE
+1098 FMVLNTF
-1110 IDQSVD
+1110 IDPADIDRSVD
-1116 IAHYVI
+1116 ISHYVM

-1135 ASTLNVFSILCR
+1135 TTTLNIFSITCKGS
-1147 ENNEP
+1147 EI
-1152 AAYPGDIS
+1152 ASYPGDIS

-1168 LIVQSIIFTIALV
+1168 LIIQSAIFLTVLI

-1195 QHREPDAEETEE
+1195 QHREQDAEETEE
-1207 VDPEVFTEMK
+1207 VDPEVFAEAK
-1217 RVDASND
+1217 RVDSSND
-1224 ELRVLHTTK
+1224 ELRVLHASK
-1233 TFGSNTAVNDI
+1233 IFGDNVAVNDI

-1271 RGDTRPSGKSS
+1271 RGDTRPTGRSS
-1282 DIRVEDRSIITHR
+1282 DIRIEDRSIIAQR
-1295 AAARQNLGVCP
+1295 AAARINLGVCP

-1327 GVPNVEDNV
+1327 GVPDVEDNV
-1336 DKVIHA
+1336 AKVIHA

-1348 KTRMAAKLSGG
+1348 KTRMAFKLSGG

-1393 MWRTLQSVSS
+1393 MWRTLQSISA

-1436 ADQLRKKH
+1436 GDQLRKKH
-1444 SDALHV
+1444 SDAMHV

-1458 YTSEEAMAEI
+1458 YTSEKDMAEI
-1468 REFATTTFS
+1468 KNFVLSAFP
-1477 GADIEERSFHGQF
+1477 GAQTEDRSFHGQF
-1490 RFSVPASKMAA
+1490 RFSCPAGIVE
-1501 ADMNGRDSSSDSSL
+1501 NGSIDGSTSSV
-1515 GKSGALEKENTTGL
+1515 GKGGAIETEHPIGSAK
-1529 ARSGI
+1529 SGI
-1534 SALFA
+1534 SSLFA

-1545 EKLGFEYY
+1545 ARLGLEYY

-1575 ENYAAQHQLE
+1575 ENYAAQHQPE
-1585 LENKTRWQRIKENAN
+1585 KKSRWKRLIGNAGK
-1600 PKKALGQMCF
+1600 PKDVVGQLAL

>member
-1 MGLIRQWYALV
+1 MGLLRQWYVLV

-24 LGTLIRAFF
+24 FGTLVRAFF

-55 GVGGT
+55 GVGD
-60 VPLRSLP
+60 LRPVRDLP
-67 DAVASSG
+67 SAVSSGG

-89 GQISEVITPISDTLT
+89 GQISEVITPLSDTLT

-114 QETELMTICRST
+114 EEQELMNVCRST
-126 IRSVSNCFGAVS
+126 IRSVSNCFGAAT

-143 TEGDGQIWNYTLRAD
+143 TEGDGQIWNYTIRAD
-158 GALGGRVFVDQ
+158 GALGGRIFTDQ
-169 DNNDPEIYVLPLQHA
+169 NNNGLEIYVLPIQHA

-191 VEGAT
+191 LEGAS
-196 LPDQVQTFPYT
+196 LPEEVQHFPYT
-207 SKTNEER
+207 SRTNEEYAAR
-214 DANIVRLYMN
+214 IVMLYMN
-224 SIINILGLAYFIG
+224 SIIDFLGLAYFIG

-243 QLTGQLASERE
+243 QLTGELASERE

-274 AARLAS
+274 AARLGS
-280 IHFAFSVIY
+280 LHFAFTAIY

-296 AAIVTVLNYPDS
+296 AAIVSTLNYPDS
-308 PAGTLVGFYIMAGL
+308 PVGVLVGYYIMAGL
-322 ALTSYSIAF
+322 ALTSFSIAF

-346 IVSIVLA
+346 IVSIILA
-353 IIVQVA
+353 IIVQMV
-359 PPTTDGAVYI
+359 PPSSDGAVYI
-369 LSLLFPPMTFT
+369 LSLLFPPMNFT

-389 QQNEIPVDLSRGPP
+389 QQDELPVDLSQGPP
-403 GSPWQV
+403 GAPWQV

-422 VLYPVIGALIERQL
+422 LVYPLIAAFIERTL
-436 YGTASK
+436 HGTASK
-442 ARTLRHDTGS
+442 SRTLRHDTGS
-452 SPETVKIVGVKK
+452 SPETVKITGVKK

-482 PRQTVKAVDDITI
+482 PRQTVKAVDDINI

-521 GLQRPTEGSIEM
+521 GLQKPTEGTIEM
-533 EAAGGIGLCPQ
+533 EAAGGVGLCPQ

-553 VYEHVRIFNRLKATT
+553 VYEHVRIFNRLKATN
-568 IDSKETMKQLV
+568 IDSKDTMKQLV

-585 QKLGAKSSTLSGG
+585 QKINAKSGTLSGG

-636 TLAERGKRSMILTTH
+636 ILAERGKRSMILTTH

-689 VRIYHENKREL
+689 VRIYHENKKDL
-700 PAELEQYPKEV
+700 PAELEQYPKEI

-725 AAHFVVELEKAGVL
+725 AAYFVMELERAGVL

-762 LEKDPGEIVTP
+762 LEKDPGEIVSP

-783 KKELQLAKGKNLSFL
+783 KRELQLAKGKNLSFAA
-798 GQTWVLFQK
+798 QTWVLLQK

-834 LFVQGRELSTCDP
+834 LFVQGRELATCDP
-847 TENASQDAPISLQT
+847 AENASQGTPISLQT
-861 LLLSG
+861 LLLSERAG
-866 RTSPFPA
+866 AIPA
-873 GPSSSISAQI
+873 GPSSDIPTQLTES
-883 TDTLYP
+883 LYP
-889 GLTIEQIDS
+889 GLITEPVES

-905 INTNYATTLPGGFF
+905 ISANYADTVPGGFV
-919 LGDTPTFAWR
+919 LGDAPAFAWR
-929 GDYEVYFA
+929 GDFEVYFA
-937 VAVQN
+937 VAAQN
-942 LMDVAL
+942 IMDVGL
-948 AETPIYTSFQPF
+948 SETPIYTSFQPF
-960 KTQWQPSLGQTL
+960 NTQWQPSLGQTL

-1012 GPLWIAYTAFDFC
+1012 GPLWIAYTLFDFC
-1025 IVLLVSAITTIM
+1025 IVLLVSAVTTIM

-1042 PAAFYAIGYVFVV
+1042 PAAFYAIGYLFVV

-1082 FASGGQCCFF
+1082 FASGGQCCCF

-1098 YMVLNTFAEPSE
+1098 YMVLNTYADPSE
-1110 IDQSVD
+1110 IDKSVD
-1116 IAHYVI
+1116 IAHYVL
-1122 AAIFPSGNLFRTL
+1122 AFIFPSGNLFRAL

-1147 ENNEP
+1147 DNNEP

-1160 VYGACILY
+1160 VFGACILY
-1168 LIVQSIIFTIALV
+1168 LIIQSIILTIALI
-1181 WWDSGYKPAFLTRK
+1181 WWDSGYKPAFLAKK
-1195 QHREPDAEETEE
+1195 QHREQDIEETEE
-1207 VDPEVFTEMK
+1207 VDPEVFTETK
-1217 RVDASND
+1217 RTDDSND
-1224 ELRVLHTTK
+1224 ELRVLHATK

-1271 RGDTRPSGKSS
+1271 RGDTRPSGRSS
-1282 DIRVEDRSIITHR
+1282 DIRVENRSIITNR
-1295 AAARQNLGVCP
+1295 AAARTNLGVCP

-1348 KTRMAAKLSGG
+1348 KSRMAAKLSGG

-1458 YTSEEAMAEI
+1458 YTSEQAMADI
-1468 REFATTTFS
+1468 RNFATTTFP

-1490 RFSVPASKMAA
+1490 RFSVPASKIESSKM
-1501 ADMNGRDSSSDSSL
+1501 DSTDSSSNSSL
-1515 GKSGALEKENTTGL
+1515 EKNGVLEKETLSGS
-1529 ARSGI
+1529 AKSGI

-1575 ENYAAQHQLE
+1575 ENYAAQHQPE
-1585 LENKTRWQRIKENAN
+1585 
-1600 PKKALGQMCF
+1600 KKSGWKRLVGKVKP
-1610 TT
+1610 

>member
-1 MGLIRQWYALV
+1 MAFFRQWWALV
-12 EKTLLICFWRQW
+12 EKTLLICFWRSW
-24 LGTLIRAFF
+24 FGTLVRAFF

-55 GVGGT
+55 GVGY
-60 VPLRSLP
+60 VRPIRSLP

-74 GGRNTFVFVNNGFTG
+74 GGRDTFVFVNNGFTG
-89 GQISEVITPISDTLT
+89 GQISQVITPISDTLS
-104 QAGLSVQTVE
+104 QAGLNVQTIENE
-114 QETELMTICRST
+114 QELMTICRST
-126 IRSVSNCFGAVS
+126 IRSVSSCFGAVS
-138 FISSP
+138 FVSSP
-143 TEGDGQIWNYTLRAD
+143 TEGSGQVWNYTMRAD

-169 DNNDPEIYVLPLQHA
+169 NTNDHEIYVLPVQHA
-184 IDREIAL
+184 IDRQIAIL
-191 VEGAT
+191 EGAN
-196 LPDQVQTFPYT
+196 LPEEVQTFPYT
-207 SKTNEER
+207 SKSNEER
-214 DANIVRLYMN
+214 DANITRLYMD

-274 AARLAS
+274 AARILS
-280 IHFAFSVIY
+280 THFAFSVIY

-296 AAIVTVLNYPDS
+296 AAIVTTLNYPDS
-308 PAGTLVGFYIMAGL
+308 PAGVLVGYYIMAGL
-322 ALTSYSIAF
+322 ALTSFSIAF
-331 ACLFRKAQLSGITVT
+331 ASLFRKAQLSGITVT
-346 IVSIVLA
+346 IVSIILA
-353 IIVQVA
+353 IIIQVV
-359 PPTTDGAVYI
+359 PPNSSGAVYI
-369 LSLLFPPMTFT
+369 VSLLFPPMNFT

-389 QQNEIPVDLSRGPP
+389 QQEEVPVDLSQGPP
-403 GSPWQV
+403 GAPWDV

-417 CAIQF
+417 CALQF
-422 VLYPVIGALIERQL
+422 VIYPIIGAYIERSL

-442 ARTLRHDTGS
+442 ARTLRHEAGN
-452 SPETVKIVGVKK
+452 SPETVKITGLKK
-464 YYPQSWLYR
+464 YYPQSWAYR
-473 NLWSRFSKD
+473 NIWSRFSKD
-482 PRQTVKAVDDITI
+482 PRQTVKAVDDINI
-495 SVLRGQV
+495 EVLRGQV

-516 LDMLA
+516 LDVLA
-521 GLQRPTEGSIEM
+521 GLQKPTEGTVEM
-533 EAAGGIGLCPQ
+533 EAAGGVGLCPQ

-553 VYEHVRIFNRLKATT
+553 VYEHVKIFNRLKATT
-568 IDSKETMKQLV
+568 LDTKDTMKQLV
-579 TDCDLQ
+579 ADCDLE
-585 QKLGAKSSTLSGG
+585 QKVGAKSKTLSGG

-636 TLAERGKRSMILTTH
+636 ILAERGKRSMILTTH

-689 VRIYHENKREL
+689 VRIYHENKKEL
-700 PAELEQYPKEV
+700 PAELEQYPKEH
-711 QRDQTVYRLADSAT
+711 QRDQTVYRLPDSAA

-762 LEKDPGEIVTP
+762 LEKDQGDMMSPI
-773 TSSSENVGPV
+773 SSSENVGTAN
-783 KKELQLAKGKNLSFL
+783 KDLQLAKGKNLGFF

-819 LAALLIPIIAGGLVT
+819 LAALLIPVIAGGLVT
-834 LFVQGRELSTCDP
+834 LFVQDHTLPSCDP
-847 TENASQDAPISLQT
+847 GDNTSAGAAISLQT
-861 LLLSG
+861 LLLAG
-866 RTSPFPA
+866 RVADFPV
-873 GPSSSISAQI
+873 GPSGSIPQQLAN
-883 TDTLYP
+883 TLFP
-889 GLTIEQIDS
+889 GLSTLPIDS
-898 VQGLRDY
+898 VQALRDY
-905 INTNYATTLPGGFF
+905 ISTNYANTRPGGFY
-919 LGDTPTFAWR
+919 LGQTPTFAWQ
-929 GDYEVYFA
+929 GDYDVYYA
-937 VAVQN
+937 ISVQN
-942 LMDVAL
+942 LMDVSL
-948 AETPIYTSFQPF
+948 TDIPIYTGFQPF
-960 KTQWQPSLGQTL
+960 STQWQPSLGQTL

-1012 GPLWIAYTAFDFC
+1012 GPLWIAYTLFDFC

-1042 PAAFYAIGYVFVV
+1042 PAAFYAVGYLFVI

-1110 IDQSVD
+1110 VDRSVD
-1116 IAHYVI
+1116 ISHYVI
-1122 AAIFPSGNLFRTL
+1122 AAIFPSGNLFRSL
-1135 ASTLNVFSILCR
+1135 ASTLNIFSLTCR
-1147 ENNEP
+1147 DNN
-1152 AAYPGDIS
+1152 AYASYPGDIS

-1168 LIVQSIIFTIALV
+1168 LIVQSIIFTVVLI
-1181 WWDSGYKPAFLTRK
+1181 WWDSGYKPAFLTRR
-1195 QHREPDAEETEE
+1195 QHREQDAEETEE

-1217 RVDASND
+1217 RADASDD
-1224 ELRVLHTTK
+1224 ELRVLHVTK
-1233 TFGSNTAVNDI
+1233 IFGANVAVNDV

-1271 RGDTRPSGKSS
+1271 RGGTRPTGRTS
-1282 DIRVEDRSIITHR
+1282 DIRIEDRSIISHR
-1295 AAARQNLGVCP
+1295 AAARTNLGVCP

-1336 DKVIHA
+1336 NKVIHA

-1348 KTRMAAKLSGG
+1348 KSRMAAKLSGG

-1371 GNPSVILLDE
+1371 GNPSVLLLDE

-1393 MWRTLQSVSS
+1393 MWRTLQSVSA

-1436 ADQLRKKH
+1436 GDQLRKKH

-1450 HLVHKDAP
+1450 HVVHKDAP
-1458 YTSEEAMAEI
+1458 YTSEQAMADI
-1468 REFATTTFS
+1468 KDFVVSTFP
-1477 GADIEERSFHGQF
+1477 GARTEDRSFHGQF
-1490 RFSVPASKMAA
+1490 RFSVPASKL
-1501 ADMNGRDSSSDSSL
+1501 DRLESGSIDKSSDN
-1515 GKSGALEKENTTGL
+1515 SGSIRKGGAVVEKEHTSAN
-1529 ARSGI
+1529 SGI

-1545 EKLGFEYY
+1545 DKLGFEYY

-1575 ENYAAQHQLE
+1575 ENYAAQHQPAKKSGWKRLMG
-1585 LENKTRWQRIKENAN
+1585 NAK
-1600 PKKALGQMCF
+1600 PGSAVGQLCF